1 MYNALIIFAT
11 QLQGRVF
18 PHWHFGVAL
27 LPFKRCHLSKHK
39 RVLGLSPF
47 RPNSINLID
56 FKLPYEA
63 PIAESFTLS
72 AAPMNICV
80 QFSGDADFEDFEE
93 GEAL

>member
-1 MYNALIIFAT
+1 MYRFDYLCNAITREGISSL
-11 QLQGRVF
+11 
-18 PHWHFGVAL
+18 AL
-27 LPFKRCHLSKHK
+27 LVSRSCLSAQT
-39 RVLGLSPF
+39 VLIYSMN
-47 RPNSINLID
+47 RID

>member
-1 MYNALIIFAT
+1 LQRNYKGGYFLIGT
-11 QLQGRVF
+11 
-18 PHWHFGVAL
+18 FGVAL

-39 RVLGLSPF
+39 RVLGLSLPSAQTVLIYSMN
-47 RPNSINLID
+47 RID

>member
-1 MYNALIIFAT
+1 MYSMN
-11 QLQGRVF
+11 R
-18 PHWHFGVAL
+18 
-27 LPFKRCHLSKHK
+27 
-39 RVLGLSPF
+39 
-47 RPNSINLID
+47 ID

-63 PIAESFTLS
+63 PIAEGFTLS

>member
-1 MYNALIIFAT
+1 MQRNYKGGYFLIGT
-11 QLQGRVF
+11 LVSRSC
-18 PHWHFGVAL
+18 L
-27 LPFKRCHLSKHK
+27 LSAAIYPSTREFKGSLPSAQT
-39 RVLGLSPF
+39 VLIYSMN
-47 RPNSINLID
+47 RID